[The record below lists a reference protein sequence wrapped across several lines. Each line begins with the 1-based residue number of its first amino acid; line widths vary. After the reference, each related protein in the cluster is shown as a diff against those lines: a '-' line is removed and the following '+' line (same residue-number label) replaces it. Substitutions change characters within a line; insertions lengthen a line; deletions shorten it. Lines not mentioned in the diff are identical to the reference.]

1 VKEMYQ
7 GVLGKLQLLHPG
19 VIAEERVGEGY
30 KRMKKEM
37 EKEVGRRRSLASHLQ
52 TLLDN
57 QLEVLRREQ
66 QVKRRLYS
74 VFTTRLRECTRLLSK
89 ISNSN
94 QSSCEQILSQRLTSL
109 VDEMGELVAGEC
121 LRQGAWGLLGEGTG
135 AKLLCPDT
143 GTVLT
148 KDDFFG
154 PDGSLRVPAA
164 VHCDPVTRLIRPNP
178 HSHMLLSS
186 GQTMAVPSDYFIHPQ
201 TGKVLP
207 IVGNVAYDP
216 VSSTLVVTT
225 DLCTGDV
232 GKWESPLLPFLPY
245 PTSCHS
251 EQHLPCISL
260 KGLKPGQRLQL
271 GMPMADPDTGV
282 PVPTLAVTIHPQT
295 GLVYP
300 LGRLQICPLSRLLQ
314 PIQIGYPM
322 LDSRTGNIVLTVGV
336 SLDLLTEK
344 NHLSYRSMY
353 LAQVLAEMYKTLDL
367 LKPLTDEWSSDPA
380 LQNMQSHP
388 GNEQISGRLDDLLT
402 ASKELEQAWGRSL
415 HCGLQLC
422 TRFEML
428 LDWALGLQ
436 QDGGT
441 LGKE

>member
-1 VKEMYQ
+1 MPAGGQCYEPGAFFPTIPRHLTQMGISRRRDLLLRPDWLVTGGLLFGAVVILCLCVALLIMFQEYGWPEKEPIKARYRSLQLVYQMDDYASKGSRIFTIRKTHRNQQARLMKDSIQPACPDVLNEFWDYEHQVDLEAFSSNTFYGLLLKQSLSVTTRLGQITTEVKEMYQ

-66 QVKRRLYS
+66 QVKRQLYS

-109 VDEMGELVAGEC
+109 VDEMGELVAAEC

-148 KDDFFG
+148 KDDLFG

-225 DLCTGDV
+225 DLCTGN
-232 GKWESPLLPFLPY
+232 
-245 PTSCHS
+245 T
-251 EQHLPCISL
+251 
-260 KGLKPGQRLQL
+260 
-271 GMPMADPDTGV
+271 
-282 PVPTLAVTIHPQT
+282 AV
-295 GLVYP
+295 
-300 LGRLQICPLSRLLQ
+300 S
-314 PIQIGYPM
+314 
-322 LDSRTGNIVLTVGV
+322 VL
-336 SLDLLTEK
+336 
-344 NHLSYRSMY
+344 
-353 LAQVLAEMYKTLDL
+353 
-367 LKPLTDEWSSDPA
+367 
-380 LQNMQSHP
+380 
-388 GNEQISGRLDDLLT
+388 
-402 ASKELEQAWGRSL
+402 
-415 HCGLQLC
+415 
-422 TRFEML
+422 
-428 LDWALGLQ
+428 
-436 QDGGT
+436 
-441 LGKE
+441 